1 METSP
6 YEQNILEWDVNNRQ
20 TNKENYKWLY
30 INAIFLKSLIGMH
43 VEPRGEIILIFEFHN
58 KLATVS

>member
-6 YEQNILEWDVNNRQ
+6 YDQNILEWDDNNRQ
-20 TNKENYKWLY
+20 TNMENYLMQ
-30 INAIFLKSLIGMH
+30 IFFKSLIGMH

-58 KLATVS
+58 KLAAVS